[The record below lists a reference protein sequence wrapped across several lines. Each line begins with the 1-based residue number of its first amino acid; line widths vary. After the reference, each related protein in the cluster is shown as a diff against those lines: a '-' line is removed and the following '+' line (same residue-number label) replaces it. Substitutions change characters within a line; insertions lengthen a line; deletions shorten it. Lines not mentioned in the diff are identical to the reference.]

1 MESKTRYSCIQLLLF
16 NLMLLRS
23 IHVAAYIS
31 SMREYSFLLS
41 CDTPFGMAFHV
52 AISQI
57 IYPLICCWAYRL
69 FAVWGYLN
77 EVAMCKLLSVNL
89 CMDNGFIFLEY
100 IPRVKWLGPMLDIG
114 FTFQNK
120 N

>member
-1 MESKTRYSCIQLLLF
+1 
-16 NLMLLRS
+16 MLLRS

-31 SMREYSFLLS
+31 KMRQYSFLLP
-41 CDTPFGMAFHV
+41 CGILFGMAFHM
-52 AISQI
+52 AMSQI
-57 IYPLICCWAYRL
+57 IYPLIYCWAYRL

-77 EVAMCKLLSVNL
+77 EVAPYKLLSVNL

-100 IPRVKWLGPMLDIG
+100 IPRVKWLGPVLDIG